1 MLGTMRGRYKLC
13 TEIQEQEKIQRY
25 AWSDMTIMIMRLV
38 LDGTNSFIDL
48 RNTRV
53 LRLFEINLI

>member
-1 MLGTMRGRYKLC
+1 
-13 TEIQEQEKIQRY
+13 
-25 AWSDMTIMIMRLV
+25 MTIMIMRLV

-53 LRLFEINLI
+53 LRLFEINL